1 MGLKAWR
8 AAFDT
13 IPELESY
20 QHLKRLSGLGLGIKT
35 EVVQF
40 EHINVE
46 VDWFQP
52 I

>member
-1 MGLKAWR
+1 MNGDQLVSKLK
-8 AAFDT
+8 
-13 IPELESY
+13 E
-20 QHLKRLSGLGLGIKT
+20 LGLGIKT

-46 VDWFQP
+46 VDWFQS